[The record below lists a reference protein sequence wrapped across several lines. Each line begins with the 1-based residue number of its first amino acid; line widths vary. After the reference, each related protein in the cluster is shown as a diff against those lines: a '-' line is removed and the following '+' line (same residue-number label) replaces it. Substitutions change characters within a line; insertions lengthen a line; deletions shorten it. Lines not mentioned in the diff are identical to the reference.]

1 MVVNALSSQRPT
13 TSVLPVVGSII
24 LPGLG
29 QMMNGEAVKGFML
42 LGAAL
47 LMISTEPTILT
58 PIYLLITAISAIDAA
73 LSQSRRERA
82 AYRAQDWA

>member
-1 MVVNALSSQRPT
+1 MSNALSSQRVS
-13 TSVLPVVGSII
+13 TSALPVISSLI

-47 LMISTEPTILT
+47 ILISQSPLFLS
-58 PIYLLITAISAIDAA
+58 PIYMLIAVMAAVDAGLGQA
-73 LSQSRRERA
+73 RRDRNNA
-82 AYRAQDWA
+82 RLQDWA